1 MSSAKNAKHSSLGRV
16 MSQAARAS
24 SSDSAAR
31 ESARR
36 LARKYSRREEWAKEK
51 SSPRRARKVAVRKS
65 CFHWSGMR
73 PW

>member
-1 MSSAKNAKHSSLGRV
+1 MSSAKNAKVSSLGRV
-16 MSQAARAS
+16 MSQAARVS

-36 LARKYSRREEWAKEK
+36 LARKYSRSEEWAKEK
-51 SSPRRARKVAVRKS
+51 SFSRRARKVAVRKS

-73 PW
+73 SV

>member
-1 MSSAKNAKHSSLGRV
+1 MSSAKNVKVSSLGRV

-24 SSDSAAR
+24 SPDWASR

-36 LARKYSRREEWAKEK
+36 TARKYSKSEEWAKEK

-73 PW
+73 PA